1 MGVSTLNGR
10 LDAGRLPAV
19 RWQAAIHPF
28 QTENQMRIASC
39 LLPLAAIGLL
49 ISAAPD
55 ELRAQDRV
63 WALTNARIETVTRGV
78 IERGTVV
85 IRDGLIEAVGAGI
98 TPPPDAR
105 VLDLSGRT
113 IYPGLIDLTSSLG
126 LPAAPAAGA
135 GAGQA
140 PPPAA
145 AAAPTAPAGPVGL
158 EPQRVVADELRFT
171 ASDVRAAR
179 DAGITAVLV
188 APQRGAFRGQSAL
201 VPLRDSLETRH
212 VIRSPVGLHMGFEG
226 LSGGRYPG
234 TLLGVI
240 AYQRQAFYDARRQG
254 LLLERYR
261 SSPRGQERPGH
272 DPQLAALV
280 PYVRGELPVFFAASN
295 EREMR
300 RAISVGREFGLQLTL
315 VGVTEG
321 FRSAPRL
328 AALGRPVVVSVD
340 FPQSAG
346 VTGWF
351 YRAAQPGAPDSAAAD
366 SAARRVIE
374 GNAAALNRAGVR
386 FALASGG
393 SLRPAEFLANVRK
406 AVAAGLAR
414 DTALAAL
421 TIRPAEIVGVAEQLG
436 SIEPGK
442 IANLVV
448 SQGDLLGDSA
458 TVQLVFVDGIRYE
471 VIPPTTPGRG
481 EAAAG
486 GAGRG
491 RGAAAAPAPADVA
504 GTWDLVVNSPGGDV
518 TVTMM
523 ITQSGTS
530 CGGQTT
536 SDLFSASLTSCEVSG
551 RTVTWSFTATIQ
563 GQTITVSGR
572 GEVEGNRTRGT
583 IEAGEFGSMT
593 YTGTRRP

>member
-1 MGVSTLNGR
+1 
-10 LDAGRLPAV
+10 
-19 RWQAAIHPF
+19 
-28 QTENQMRIASC
+28 MRVASS
-39 LLPLAAIGLL
+39 LLPVAAIGFLFR
-49 ISAAPD
+49 APG

-63 WALTNARIETVTRGV
+63 WALTNARIETVARGV

-98 TPPPDAR
+98 TPPADAR

-135 GAGQA
+135 GAAQTPAGG
-140 PPPAA
+140 AA
-145 AAAPTAPAGPVGL
+145 AAATAPSGPVGL

-171 ASDVRAAR
+171 AADVRATR

-212 VIRSPVGLHMGFEG
+212 VVRSPVGLHLGFEG

-240 AYQRQAFYDARRQG
+240 AYQRQAFHDARRHG

-261 SSPRGQERPGH
+261 SSPRGQQRPGH
-272 DPQLAALV
+272 DPQLVALV

-300 RAISVGREFGLQLTL
+300 RAINIGREFGLQLTL

-321 FRSAPRL
+321 FRYTSRL

-340 FPQSAG
+340 YPQPAS
-346 VTGWF
+346 VTGWA
-351 YRAAQPGAPDSAAAD
+351 YRAAQPAAPDSATAD

-393 SLRPAEFLANVRK
+393 NLRPTEFIANVRK

-421 TIRPAEIVGVAEQLG
+421 TIRPAEIAGVAEQLG

-458 TVQLVFVDGIRYE
+458 AVQLVFVDGIRHE
-471 VIPPTTPGRG
+471 VIPPATPARG
-481 EAAAG
+481 DSAAG

-491 RGAAAAPAPADVA
+491 RGAGAAAAAPADVA
-504 GTWDLVVNSPGGDV
+504 GTWDLVVNSPAGDV
-518 TVTMM
+518 TVTMT
-523 ITQSGTS
+523 ITQSGTT
-530 CGGQTT
+530 CGGQTA

-563 GQTITVSGR
+563 GQTMTVSGR

-593 YTGTRRP
+593 YTGTKRP